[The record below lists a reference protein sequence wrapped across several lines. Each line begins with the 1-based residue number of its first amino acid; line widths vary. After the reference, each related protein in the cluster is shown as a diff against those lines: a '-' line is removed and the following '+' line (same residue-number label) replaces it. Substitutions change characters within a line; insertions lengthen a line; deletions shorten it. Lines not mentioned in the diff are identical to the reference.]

1 MTRRF
6 RRSVAALITGSLLA
20 LGVVTA
26 QPAYAASSTWTGNSG
41 ALWSTLA
48 NWSPA
53 QVPVNDDVLTFPPVA
68 LKNTQYDLG
77 NGTRL
82 TLNFN
87 GADYIVGGTNV
98 LDPQAIVQTVAGTNQ
113 IFTPITGTHRES
125 PDHGRFGRESRSDGA
140 HGWSV
145 QLDEGRSGHAPSRR
159 ERPLHRRHRRR
170 RGEPHRQRNHRH
182 EPDAGP
188 ERSPRRHGVTA
199 NVGATAGTIA
209 PGITGAGL
217 LTVNGSLTLNAGVT
231 VSLDILGAAQGTL
244 HDALRVT
251 NGVLLN
257 NATLV
262 LAGNFVGPA
271 NQTFTVIDNT
281 SAGAIQG
288 TFLNLPEGATFA
300 AANGVSYRITY
311 VGGTGNDVVLTQVG
325 RSGIRL
331 AGVDRVDTAVEDLA
345 ELIPHE
351 WVCDHGCPGP
361 RRPLPR
367 CPCWGPSRRLQGRP
381 APARQ
386 PRGRGDDGRCSDGD
400 RDPRVLPANAS
411 PLRTILVLGGPSA
424 IPDSMVQQLTALGYQ
439 VPRQFAGADRFQ
451 TAVLIAQTGLNNPP
465 NLFLA
470 SGVNFPDALS
480 AGPAAARAAG
490 GGAILLTN
498 ASVMPAFTSDYLT
511 TRTGATV
518 FALGGPAAAAGG
530 APAANQIIGADRYA
544 TAVGVAQRFFP
555 NPTAVGIAS
564 GEAFPDG
571 LTGGAHIGKIGG
583 PLLLTAQASLP
594 GNVQTYLQSVKA
606 TVNQLF
612 IYGGEAAVSAQVAT
626 QINTAIA

>member
-26 QPAYAASSTWTGNSG
+26 QPVYAASLTWTGNSG
-41 ALWSTLA
+41 ALWSTIA

-68 LKNTQYDLG
+68 SSKNNQYDLA

-113 IFTPITGTHRES
+113 IFTPITGTIGNLPITVAS
-125 PDHGRFGRESRSDGA
+125 GGNLGLMGPMGGPFSLTKGGA
-140 HGWSV
+140 GTLVLGGNALYTGGTVVGAGSLLVSGTIATSQTQV
-145 QLDEGRSGHAPSRR
+145 QSG
-159 ERPLHRRHRRR
+159 LL
-170 RGEPHRQRNHRH
+170 G
-182 EPDAGP
+182 GT
-188 ERSPRRHGVTA
+188 GVTA

-257 NATLV
+257 NATLA

-288 TFLNLPEGATFA
+288 TFLNLPENATFA
-300 AANGVSYRITY
+300 AANGISYRITY

-331 AGVDRVDTAVEDLA
+331 AGVDRVDTAVKISQNSFPTNGSATTVVLA
-345 ELIPHE
+345 
-351 WVCDHGCPGP
+351 
-361 RRPLPR
+361 
-367 CPCWGPSRRLQGRP
+367 
-381 APARQ
+381 
-386 PRGRGDDGRCSDGD
+386 RGDIFPDALAGAPLAVSKVGPLLLANLVAGATTVDARTVAEIQ
-400 RDPRVLPANAS
+400 RVLTTGK
-411 PLRTILVLGGPSA
+411 TILVLGGPSA

-451 TAVLIAQTGLNNPP
+451 TAVLIAQTGLNNPA

-480 AGPAAARAAG
+480 AGPAAAKLQ
-490 GGAILLTN
+490 GAILLTN
-498 ASVMPAFTSDYLT
+498 ANVMPAFTSEYLT
-511 TRTGATV
+511 TRAGATI
-518 FALGGPAAAAGG
+518 FALGGPAASTGA
-530 APAANQIIGADRYA
+530 APAANQIVGADRYG

-555 NPTAVGIAS
+555 NPTAIGVAS

-612 IYGGEAAVSAQVAT
+612 IYGGEAAVSTQVVT